1 MRRSRFVRQACAVA
15 LGAAIVRT
23 AASAAGPQVRFITVA
38 SESGV
43 APVYAADEGMFR
55 SAGLDVTVT
64 QLANGGSVLP
74 AVIGGSADFG
84 VSNPISLA
92 TAFARGAPIA
102 CIAATV
108 YYRKESS
115 TSLLMVANESAI
127 RTARDL
133 NGKTIA
139 VNGLRNTPQLSTQA
153 WIDAN
158 GGDSATV
165 KFAEISFFEMGAA
178 LLSGRV
184 DAAFFAEPM
193 LSEVRSRLRVLGDP
207 YSAIAP
213 QFITGAFFTTLT
225 YAADHPDIVGRVAAV
240 LRAAGAWA
248 NAHPHE
254 TAIILARVEKLDVDR
269 VEKMA
274 RSRYAEQLRA
284 SDLQPPI
291 DVALKYGVLKAPLAA
306 SAMIWT
312 PPKSD
317 APERG
322 GFVPNEV

>member
-1 MRRSRFVRQACAVA
+1 VVKRSTFVRGSLAAA
-15 LGAAIVRT
+15 LFPFVRVP
-23 AASAAGPQVRFITVA
+23 AQAAGPHVRFITVA

-55 SAGLDVTVT
+55 NAGLDVDVT

-74 AVIGGSADFG
+74 AVVGGSADFG

-92 TAFARGAPIA
+92 TAFSRGVPIV

-108 YYRKESS
+108 YYS
-115 TSLLMVANESAI
+115 TSFLMVTKDSPI

-158 GGDSATV
+158 GGDSTTV
-165 KFAEISFFEMGAA
+165 KFIEISFFEMAGA
-178 LLSGRV
+178 LTSGRV
-184 DAAFFAEPM
+184 DAAFYAEPM
-193 LSEVRSRLRVLGDP
+193 LSEVRSELRVLADP
-207 YSAIAP
+207 YTAIAP
-213 QFITGAFFTTLT
+213 QFITGAFFTTRA
-225 YAADHPDIVGRVAAV
+225 YAAAHPDIVARVAAV
-240 LRAAGAWA
+240 LRQSAAWA
-248 NAHPHE
+248 NAHPHD
-254 TAIILARVEKLDVDR
+254 TAIILARVEKLDIER
-269 VEKMA
+269 VEKMS

-291 DVALKYGVLKAPLAA
+291 DVAVKYGILKAPLAA
-306 SAMIWT
+306 STMIWT
-312 PPKSD
+312 PP
-317 APERG
+317 G
-322 GFVPNEV
+322 GH

>member
-1 MRRSRFVRQACAVA
+1 MVNRSSFLRGSLATVLVPAVRVPAQ
-15 LGAAIVRT
+15 
-23 AASAAGPQVRFITVA
+23 AAGPHVRFITVA

-55 SAGLDVTVT
+55 SAGLDVDVT

-74 AVIGGSADFG
+74 AVVGGSADFG

-92 TAFARGAPIA
+92 TAFSRGAPIV

-108 YYRKESS
+108 YYRRDSS
-115 TSLLMVANESAI
+115 TSFLMVAKDSPI

-133 NGKTIA
+133 NGKTVA

-158 GGDSATV
+158 GGDSTTV
-165 KFAEISFFEMGAA
+165 KFTEISFFEMAGA
-178 LLSGRV
+178 LTSGRV
-184 DAAFFAEPM
+184 DAAFYAEPM
-193 LSEVRSRLRVLGDP
+193 LSEVRSELRVLGDP
-207 YSAIAP
+207 YTAIGP
-213 QFITGAFFTTLT
+213 QFITGAFFTTQA
-225 YAADHPDIVGRVAAV
+225 YAAAHPDIVARVAAV
-240 LRAAGAWA
+240 LRQSAGWA
-248 NAHPHE
+248 NTHPHD
-254 TAIILARVEKLDVDR
+254 TAIILARVEKLDVER
-269 VEKMA
+269 VEKMS

-291 DVALKYGVLKAPLAA
+291 DVAVKYGILKEPLAA

-312 PPKSD
+312 PP
-317 APERG
+317 AGR
-322 GFVPNEV
+322 

>member
-1 MRRSRFVRQACAVA
+1 MKRSRFVRGSLAVA
-15 LGAAIVRT
+15 FGSPFVCN

-108 YYRKESS
+108 YYRKDSA
-115 TSLLMVANESAI
+115 TSLLMVAKESPVRNAH
-127 RTARDL
+127 DL

-139 VNGLRNTPQLSTQA
+139 VNGLRNTPQLSIQA
-153 WIDAN
+153 WLDAN
-158 GGDSATV
+158 GGDSTTV
-165 KFAEISFFEMGAA
+165 KFAEVSFFEMGAA

-193 LSEVRSRLRVLGDP
+193 LSEVRSQLRVLGDP
-207 YSAIAP
+207 YTAIGP
-213 QFITGAFFTTLT
+213 QFITGAFFTTLA
-225 YAADHPDIVGRVAAV
+225 YAAEHPDIVSRVAAV
-240 LRAAGAWA
+240 LRQAGAWA
-248 NAHPHE
+248 NTHPHE
-254 TAIILARVEKLDVDR
+254 TAMILARVEKLDVNR

-274 RSRYAEQLRA
+274 RSRYADQLRA
-284 SDLQPPI
+284 SDLQPPL
-291 DVALKYGVLKAPLAA
+291 DVALKYGVLKAPLSA

-312 PPKSD
+312 PPN
-317 APERG
+317 AR
-322 GFVPNEV
+322 